1 MARPSIRDV
10 ADVSL
15 ELPADCHALEVS
27 DPTALVQVLGWLKA
41 TSGSHHV
48 LFRGQAALHDG
59 SLAPSGL
66 RSPGGGVV
74 GPKGLASHDAEMTA
88 YIDALWNAPC
98 ECAEV
103 RRSFAD
109 GHLCTER
116 SSGRGQTLMRGMR
129 RAVTEPLLQHYGLR
143 TRWVDLVDNVWVAL
157 WFACHVY
164 VSTDGGRFAYL
175 RPRASERGAF
185 AYILVLDLGG
195 LTPTEIPGYWLGP
208 DTRLVDLRY
217 AAPSNYV
224 RPHAQHGLLVAPRG
238 PLAPEE
244 MGSVSTRVRAVIR
257 IDLDLA
263 REWLGEGRMVSSY
276 VLFPPAVR
284 DEGYRRLL
292 RYAPE
297 PPERLGAF
305 TFVGPGH

>member
-74 GPKGLASHDAEMTA
+74 GPKGLASHNAEMTA

-116 SSGRGQTLMRGMR
+116 SPGRGQTLMRGMR

-244 MGSVSTRVRAVIR
+244 MRSVSTRVRAVIR